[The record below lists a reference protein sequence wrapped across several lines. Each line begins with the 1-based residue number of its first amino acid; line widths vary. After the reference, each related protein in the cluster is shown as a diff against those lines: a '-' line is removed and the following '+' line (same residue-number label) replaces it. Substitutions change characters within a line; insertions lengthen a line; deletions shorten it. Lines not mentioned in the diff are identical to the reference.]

1 MKENDAKELLY
12 QQLQLLAEK
21 SEKYQ
26 DDLES
31 LLKLSAEMDRIAN
44 TLLRCMLSIL
54 DMFLSIAFNSIKW
67 SIQFSLLSLAIAQH
81 SAFLRYQEQSVSHF

>member
-1 MKENDAKELLY
+1 MKENGVKELLY

-44 TLLRCMLSIL
+44 TLLRC
-54 DMFLSIAFNSIKW
+54 
-67 SIQFSLLSLAIAQH
+67 
-81 SAFLRYQEQSVSHF
+81 

>member
-1 MKENDAKELLY
+1 MEEKGQTGEITQNQKRQYKKNCRRRDMNEKDVKELLY

-26 DDLES
+26 NDLEN

-44 TLLRCMLSIL
+44 TLLRC
-54 DMFLSIAFNSIKW
+54 
-67 SIQFSLLSLAIAQH
+67 
-81 SAFLRYQEQSVSHF
+81 